1 MAAGGVG
8 GLGIIGVLLYLFLG
22 GNPGDLVSQYS
33 NPQSVNQQGEDG
45 GDPFAHCQTG
55 ADANEHTDCRMILTA
70 ESLDVMW
77 SDILLANEN
86 VRYEMPGLTLF
97 SNGVSSACGNATSAT
112 GPFYCSADDSVY
124 LDVSFFTALEDRLGA
139 TNSPLAQMYIV
150 AHEFGHH
157 IQNQLGILTQV
168 NHRETGA
175 DSDYVRMELQA
186 DCYAG
191 MWVHHASST
200 IDPDTGEAFLEQ
212 PTTEELRSAQD
223 AAAAVGDDRIQ
234 ENAGMQINQDTWTHG
249 SAEQRLHWFN
259 VGLEHGDMNK
269 CNTFDIREP

>member
-8 GLGIIGVLLYLFLG
+8 GLGIVGLILYLLMG
-22 GNPGDLVSQYS
+22 GNPQDLVSQYS
-33 NPQSVNQQGEDG
+33 EPQSVGQQED
-45 GDPFAHCQTG
+45 GDPFAHCVTG
-55 ADANEHTDCRMILTA
+55 AGANEYTDCRMILTA

-77 SDILLANEN
+77 GEMLPAATGVEY
-86 VRYEMPGLTLF
+86 VMPGLTLF
-97 SNGVSSACGNATSAT
+97 SNGVSTACGNATSAT
-112 GPFYCSADDSVY
+112 GPFYCSGDDSVY
-124 LDVSFFTALEDRLGA
+124 LDVSFFTALEDQLGA

-157 IQNQLGILTQV
+157 IQQQV
-168 NHRETGA
+168 GVLSQVDSRDTGP

-200 IDPDTGEAFLEQ
+200 IDPETGEPFLVE
-212 PTTEELRSAQD
+212 PTQEELRSAQD

-234 ENAGMQINQDTWTHG
+234 ANAGMQINQDAWTHG

-259 VGLEHGDMNK
+259 VGVEYGDMER
-269 CNTFDIREP
+269 CNTFEIRQP